1 MVGEGKLAHT
11 YVSLIEG
18 KDFYGEVV
26 ENLNLDI
33 GFGDF
38 KENVEVS
45 LVRDPEIIKIDVT
58 DTNPELAANIA
69 NEMARVFIEKT
80 EDFMEKKIQIVD
92 GVEIEEE
99 PTAPKLIN
107 EAYIAKNPVSPNPML
122 NMVIAGVVGVILGVF
137 MAFILEFMDRSVKSS
152 KDIESQLNIP
162 VVGNITKIKDNKDLI
177 LPVNNLDL
185 SIVESFRTIK
195 TNIQH
200 FINDREMKSIVI
212 TSAIANEGKA
222 TIASNLAI
230 TMAQENKKILLI
242 DCDLR
247 KPNIHKK
254 FGMDNLKGLID
265 IIIDNEDINE
275 VIHEYNKIENL
286 NVITSGSIPKNPIK
300 ILNSDIMASF
310 IREMEDKFD
319 MVILNTP
326 PVGVVADGLTLSSL
340 ADGVILV
347 SSIGEA
353 DLEEV

>member
-1 MVGEGKLAHT
+1 MEDFGLYDLLFILKKRWKIIVILPIILVLIFGLVSFYVLDPIYQSSTTIMVGEGKLAHT

-122 NMVIAGVVGVILGVF
+122 NMVIAGVVGIILGVF
-137 MAFILEFMDRSVKSS
+137 MA
-152 KDIESQLNIP
+152 
-162 VVGNITKIKDNKDLI
+162 
-177 LPVNNLDL
+177 
-185 SIVESFRTIK
+185 
-195 TNIQH
+195 
-200 FINDREMKSIVI
+200 
-212 TSAIANEGKA
+212 
-222 TIASNLAI
+222 
-230 TMAQENKKILLI
+230 
-242 DCDLR
+242 
-247 KPNIHKK
+247 
-254 FGMDNLKGLID
+254 
-265 IIIDNEDINE
+265 
-275 VIHEYNKIENL
+275 
-286 NVITSGSIPKNPIK
+286 
-300 ILNSDIMASF
+300 
-310 IREMEDKFD
+310 
-319 MVILNTP
+319 
-326 PVGVVADGLTLSSL
+326 
-340 ADGVILV
+340 
-347 SSIGEA
+347 
-353 DLEEV
+353 

>member
-1 MVGEGKLAHT
+1 
-11 YVSLIEG
+11 
-18 KDFYGEVV
+18 
-26 ENLNLDI
+26 
-33 GFGDF
+33 
-38 KENVEVS
+38 
-45 LVRDPEIIKIDVT
+45 VT

-69 NEMARVFIEKT
+69 NEMAKVFIEKT

-107 EAYIAKNPVSPNPML
+107 EAYISKNPVSPNPML

-162 VVGNITKIKDNKDLI
+162 VVGNIPKIKDNKDLI

-212 TSAIANEGKA
+212 TSAIANERKA

-247 KPNIHKK
+247 KPNLHKK

-275 VIHEYNKIENL
+275 VIHEYNEIENL

-353 DLEEV
+353 DLEEVSEAKRSLDKVNANILGSVVNKIPKKDMKYKYRYYEYYN